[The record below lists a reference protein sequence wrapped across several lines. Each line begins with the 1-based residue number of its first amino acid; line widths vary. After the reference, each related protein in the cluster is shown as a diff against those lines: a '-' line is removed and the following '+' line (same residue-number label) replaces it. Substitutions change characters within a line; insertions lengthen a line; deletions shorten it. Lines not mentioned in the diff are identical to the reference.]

1 MATTKAAL
9 LDVDGTLVDSN
20 DAHARAWVRALAE
33 LGHEVAYE
41 RVRALIGKGGDK
53 LLRETIGVESDSREG
68 KKITARRSALFE
80 AVYLPK
86 LRAFLGARPLL
97 VAMKARGL
105 KLTVATSAKRD
116 EVAAILEVASL
127 GDLIAEG
134 ATSSD
139 AKDSKPDPDI
149 VVAALRSAGC
159 DPSEAIMLGD
169 TPYDVEAATRA
180 GVTAVAL
187 RCGGWSDDALAG
199 AAAIYDDP
207 RDLLAHLGSSPFEVA
222 RMAMTARP

>member
-1 MATTKAAL
+1 MPKTKAAL

-33 LGHEVAYE
+33 LGHDVAYE

-53 LLRETIGVESDSREG
+53 LLPETIGVESDSREG
-68 KKITARRSALFE
+68 KSITARRSALFE
-80 AVYLPK
+80 A
-86 LRAFLGARPLL
+86 
-97 VAMKARGL
+97 
-105 KLTVATSAKRD
+105 
-116 EVAAILEVASL
+116 
-127 GDLIAEG
+127 
-134 ATSSD
+134 
-139 AKDSKPDPDI
+139 
-149 VVAALRSAGC
+149 AALRSAGC

-180 GVTAVAL
+180 GVAAVAL

-207 RDLLAHLGSSPFEVA
+207 RDLLAHLGSSPFEGA
-222 RMAMTARP
+222 ANGTTAFD